1 MRRSHNA
8 IMNLTA
14 RINPA
19 TPNPSAVC
27 RCLTRCGQI
36 CPKARGRPRPQK
48 ERCSQMYCIT
58 VSTDPP
64 LANPKDLRP
73 VPVTTTRCGQDG
85 RAPNLAKRRAGVHA
99 RRNNTALNTSTSPFS
114 RIRHPCTP
122 EKPQASSS
130 HRQSLRPGWPRA
142 KSALAQINL
151 RRPIE
156 GATVCAPC
164 L

>member
-27 RCLTRCGQI
+27 RCL
-36 CPKARGRPRPQK
+36 
-48 ERCSQMYCIT
+48 
-58 VSTDPP
+58 
-64 LANPKDLRP
+64 
-73 VPVTTTRCGQDG
+73 TRCGQDG

-142 KSALAQINL
+142 ELLRGKSTCAGQLKVRLSVRHVCKDDHL
-151 RRPIE
+151 RCPGMHVGCMCSCE
-156 GATVCAPC
+156 GQKHVREGHSIRSATARRAV
-164 L
+164 